1 MHLSFQRGGIVTIQ
15 SSTRR
20 RIIVASAF
28 LLLLTAIPQAH
39 TALTKSEPAA
49 GKTVTTAPKQIQL
62 WFNEKID
69 VALSKIELTGPS
81 GKVELTAAHVMGD
94 KSLMAGVS
102 GKVGEGIYTI
112 AWQTAGDD
120 GHVVKGNV
128 KFTLKLAD

>member
-1 MHLSFQRGGIVTIQ
+1 MHLSFQPGGIVTIQ

-20 RIIVASAF
+20 RIIVFSAF
-28 LLLLTAIPQAH
+28 LLLWAAVPQAH

-49 GKTVTTAPKQIQL
+49 GKTVTAAPKQIQL

-81 GKVELTAAHVMGD
+81 GKVDLTAAHAMGD

-102 GKVGEGIYTI
+102 GKVVEGVYTI

-128 KFTLKLAD
+128 KFTLKLAH

>member
-1 MHLSFQRGGIVTIQ
+1 VTIQ

-20 RIIVASAF
+20 CTIVVSAL

-49 GKTVTTAPKQIQL
+49 GKTVTAAPKQIQL

-81 GKVELTAAHVMGD
+81 GKVELTAPHVMGD

-128 KFTLKLAD
+128 KFTLKLAH

>member
-1 MHLSFQRGGIVTIQ
+1 VTIQ

-20 RIIVASAF
+20 RIIGVFAF

-49 GKTVTTAPKQIQL
+49 GKTVTAAPKQIQL

-81 GKVELTAAHVMGD
+81 GKVELTAPHVMGD

-128 KFTLKLAD
+128 KFTLKLAH

>member
-1 MHLSFQRGGIVTIQ
+1 MQ
-15 SSTRR
+15 SSNRR
-20 RIIVASAF
+20 RIIAF
-28 LLLLTAIPQAH
+28 SGLLFLLTAIPQAH

-49 GKTVTTAPKQIQL
+49 GKTVTAAPKQIQL

-81 GKVELTAAHVMGD
+81 GKVDLTAAHAMGE

-102 GKVGEGIYTI
+102 GKVAEGSYTI

-120 GHVVKGNV
+120 GHVVKGSV
-128 KFTLKLAD
+128 KFTLKLAH

>member
-1 MHLSFQRGGIVTIQ
+1 VTIQ

-20 RIIVASAF
+20 RIIFFSGL
-28 LLLLTAIPQAH
+28 LLLLTAVPQAH

-49 GKTVTTAPKQIQL
+49 GKTVTAAPKQIQL

-81 GKVELTAAHVMGD
+81 GKVDLTAAHAMGD
-94 KSLMAGVS
+94 KSLMAGIS
-102 GKVGEGIYTI
+102 GKVAEGSYTI

-128 KFTLKLAD
+128 KFTLKLAH

>member
-1 MHLSFQRGGIVTIQ
+1 MTIQ

-20 RIIVASAF
+20 RITVVCAF

-49 GKTVTTAPKQIQL
+49 GKTVTAAPKQIQL

-81 GKVELTAAHVMGD
+81 GKVELTAPHVMGD

-102 GKVGEGIYTI
+102 GNVGEGIYKPSP
-112 AWQTAGDD
+112 WQTAGDD

-128 KFTLKLAD
+128 KFTLKLAH